1 MARLTLIAVTA
12 LALSGCLTT
21 GGVREVRTDP
31 AGAFLMIE
39 GFGTCETP
47 CTVKVDRPR
56 QARVSR
62 TGYVTQDITI
72 KPGRGPVTVTLEL
85 AAASQD
91 VDAVSLPE
99 LD

>member
-1 MARLTLIAVTA
+1 MVRMMIVILAA
-12 LALSGCLTT
+12 LPLAGCLTA

-56 QARVSR
+56 PARVSR
-62 TGYVTQDITI
+62 TGYLTQNITI
-72 KPGRGPVTVTLEL
+72 EPGRGPVTVTLEL

-91 VDAVSLPE
+91 VDAISLPE

>member
-12 LALSGCLTT
+12 LALCGCLTT

-39 GFGTCETP
+39 GFGSCETP

-72 KPGRGPVTVTLEL
+72 EPGRGPVTVTLEL